1 MVANNAYTEIGFNVQ
16 AVGPLI
22 QQIELYNSQPIFGE
36 TPPMQ
41 QAVNLK
47 VV

>member
-22 QQIELYNSQPIFGE
+22 QQIELYNSQPIFWRNS
-36 TPPMQ
+36 TH
-41 QAVNLK
+41 AASN
-47 VV
+47 